1 MAIITISRGTFS
13 GGQSLAECVSGEL
26 GYYCLPRVALYQA
39 ASRYGVSEDK
49 LSKAIS
55 EAPGLW
61 ERWSSEK
68 ARYLACARAALIN
81 EVKNDNVVY
90 HGLAGHFLLQGVP
103 HVIKVRVIADME
115 FRIKAA
121 MERGHLTRADAI
133 QFIKTVDEKRA
144 RWTHFLY
151 HVDWADP
158 SLYDMVINLDHISLS
173 SACQVVCC
181 TARLGQY
188 KGTLESQK
196 IMNDLVLASH
206 IRALIAADRSISDRD
221 IEIDADAGIITI
233 EGIVGW
239 AEDVDKIDKLVTG
252 VPGVEKVVSKLRV
265 RLGWGDAEG
274 LRMR

>member
-1 MAIITISRGTFS
+1 MAIISISRGTFS
-13 GGQSLAECVSGEL
+13 GGQSLAECVAGEM
-26 GYYCLPRVALYQA
+26 GYRCLPRVALYQA
-39 ASRYGVSEDK
+39 VSRYGISEEM

-61 ERWSSEK
+61 NRWSSEK

-121 MERGHLTRADAI
+121 MERGHLTRTDAI

-144 RWTHFLY
+144 RWTRFLY

-158 SLYDMVINLDHISLS
+158 SLYDIVINLNHISLS
-173 SACQVVCC
+173 SACEVVRC

-188 KGTLESQK
+188 KATPESQK
-196 IMNDLVLASH
+196 ITNDLVLSSH
-206 IRALIAADRSISDRD
+206 VRALIAADKNISDHD
-221 IEIDADAGIITI
+221 IEVEADAGVVTI
-233 EGIVGW
+233 GGTVEW
-239 AEDVDKIDKLVTG
+239 AEDVDKIEKIVSAI
-252 VPGVEKVVSKLRV
+252 PGVVEVVPKMRV